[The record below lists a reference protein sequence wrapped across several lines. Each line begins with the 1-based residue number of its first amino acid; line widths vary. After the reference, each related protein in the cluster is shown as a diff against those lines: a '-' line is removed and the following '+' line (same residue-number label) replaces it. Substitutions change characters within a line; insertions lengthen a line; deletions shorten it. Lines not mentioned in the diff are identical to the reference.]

1 MQEQLYDMLMKQ
13 DEITWQSIIHELIKS
28 EQMDPW
34 DIDISLLSQRYL
46 ETIRK
51 LQEMNFFISGKVILA
66 CALLLKIKSDKLV
79 AEEIADFDSYLFNRQ
94 EIEELEEFIE
104 ENTKYK
110 DIDIPKLAIKTPQ
123 ARKRRVSVN
132 DLIGA
137 LQKAL
142 EVSNRKILRKIKE
155 ESFRGPAIPE
165 KRYDITEIIQKLF
178 ERITSLF
185 TKQEIVT
192 FSHLVGGAKKENKIM
207 TFIPLLHL
215 DFQNKIILEQK
226 EPFGEIEVHLRSK
239 NSAS

>member
-34 DIDISLLSQRYL
+34 DIDISLLSQKYL

-104 ENTKYK
+104 ENKRYK
-110 DIDIPKLAIKTPQ
+110 DIDIPRLAIKTPQ
-123 ARKRRVSVN
+123 ARKRKVGVN
-132 DLIGA
+132 DLISA

-142 EVSNRKILRKIKE
+142 EVSNRKVLRRIQE
-155 ESFRGPAIPE
+155 ENFKGPQIPE
-165 KRYDITEIIQKLF
+165 KRYDITGLIQKLF
-178 ERITSLF
+178 EKITTLF
-185 TKQEIVT
+185 SKQEKIT
-192 FSHLVGGAKKENKIM
+192 FSHLVESEKREDKIM

-215 DFQNKIILEQK
+215 DFQNKIGLEQK
-226 EPFGEIEVHLRSK
+226 EPFSEIEVHLRNQ